1 MTRKLASIQKVVG
14 TAPIGGVVFK
24 STSRDFSFKAI
35 SNSYLLKQK
44 QENNM
49 ITKFTDSDNNI
60 CYMQYVELT
69 DYFLVWLEDL
79 SEAVHTFLPDEV
91 EDYLDRG
98 VWKRLS

>member
-1 MTRKLASIQKVVG
+1 
-14 TAPIGGVVFK
+14 
-24 STSRDFSFKAI
+24 
-35 SNSYLLKQK
+35 
-44 QENNM
+44 M

-60 CYMQYVELT
+60 CCMQYVEVT

-98 VWKRLS
+98 IWKRLQ